1 MDLTGLLDATPI
13 LMLIALGVVV
23 RRIGLLDL
31 RGGLVLTRLA
41 YHVTIPAAIFVSI
54 ARADFE
60 LSLLWMPFL
69 GLSIPI
75 VLAMLMYL
83 TTRRLAH
90 RPRQRGPMLVGMVVL
105 GVFAFPFMELFF
117 GADGLARIA
126 LYDVGNAFFAGIVAI
141 SLARHFGERSR
152 TGGNGGRGSAIAWRR
167 VLGSPILLAAVAGV
181 VFTVARL
188 PLEGPLASFF
198 DRLAL
203 ANTPLAM
210 IAVGVFLIPQRAY
223 GPLVAQFV
231 LIRMVLGGLL
241 GWALS
246 LLLGLDGLSLIAGTV
261 GSSLPAGTTVLV
273 FSGNEG
279 LDTELAASLVS
290 ITILVG
296 AVVVSVLPHI
306 LAAIYL

>member
-1 MDLTGLLDATPI
+1 MDLSGLLDATPI
-13 LMLIALGVVV
+13 LMLIALGVIA

-60 LSLLWMPFL
+60 FTLLWMPFL
-69 GLSIPI
+69 GLVVPI
-75 VLAMLMYL
+75 LLASLMYL
-83 TTRRLAH
+83 TTRRLAN

-117 GADGLARIA
+117 GAEGLARIA

-141 SLARHFGERSR
+141 SLARHYGRD
-152 TGGNGGRGSAIAWRR
+152 GGNGSAIAWRR
-167 VLGSPILLAAVAGV
+167 VLGSPILIAAIAGV
-181 VFTVARL
+181 VFTMAEL
-188 PLEGPLASFF
+188 PLTGPIASFF
-198 DRLAL
+198 DRLAV

-223 GPLVAQFV
+223 GALVAQFV
-231 LIRMVLGGLL
+231 LVRMVLGGLL
-241 GWALS
+241 GWGMA

-290 ITILVG
+290 VTILVG
-296 AVVVSVLPHI
+296 AVVINVLPHL